1 MRVSIIAGIF
11 FLCLSASGQSAPSNS
26 TPLDSATA
34 FGAREAIYGA
44 RLSPDGT
51 KIAFIGP
58 GPGPSNILYAVDVT
72 KDAVPHI
79 VFKASGDP
87 ETISY
92 CNWVAND
99 RLACSVG
106 GYQEYNGEIFGFTS
120 MVAIDV
126 DGGNLKLLSK
136 RRRAN
141 SLYADFRGGG
151 IVDLK
156 PDQDGV
162 VLMTRS
168 YVPEAKIGS
177 LIESRDAG
185 IGVDQIDTR
194 TLAVKKVETPRSD
207 AIEYISDG
215 IGNVRVMGVA
225 KKTAQG
231 YDDGNIS
238 YFYRPLASHDW
249 EPLGGYNYLYREG
262 FNPYAVD
269 PDKNLVYGFQK
280 VSGRQALISLSLADK
295 SLARAVIAT
304 RTDVDVDGLIR
315 IGKRQRV
322 VGASFAT
329 DRRQSLY
336 FDPELKKLSAA
347 LGKALPNQPLLE
359 FVDASLD
366 ESKLLIWA
374 GGDTNPGV
382 YYLFDRAAK
391 KLQPVM
397 PVRPELAGLTLA
409 QVQSVSYPASDG
421 TMIPAYLTMPP
432 GSTGKNLPA
441 IVMPHGGP
449 SARDEWGFDWLAQY
463 YANQGYAV
471 LQPNYRGSSG
481 YGDAW
486 YQDNGFQS
494 WRTAIGDVD
503 DAGRWLVRTGAADP
517 QRLFIV
523 GWSYGGYAAL
533 QSAVLDPGLYKAVV
547 AIAPVTDLAML
558 KQEWRNFSNR
568 RVEEQFIG
576 SGPHIHEGSPAQNV
590 DRITVPVLLFH
601 AELDRNVAIGQ
612 SRLMAK
618 KLRDAGKA
626 VELVE
631 YPKLEHSLVDS
642 AIRAQMLKKT
652 ADFLRAAT
660 K

>member
-1 MRVSIIAGIF
+1 MRVRSTVFALAAF
-11 FLCLSASGQSAPSNS
+11 FTSSAQAQGGQQFDPAS
-26 TPLDSATA
+26 A
-34 FGAREAIYGA
+34 FGAREAIYSA

-51 KIAFIGP
+51 KIAFLGP
-58 GPGPSNILYAVDVT
+58 GPGASVTLYTMDVT
-72 KDAVPHI
+72 KDSSPHMI
-79 VFKASGDP
+79 LKTSGDP
-87 ETISY
+87 ENLFN

-99 RLACSVG
+99 RLACQVG
-106 GYQEYNGEIFGFTS
+106 GYQEYNGEIYGFS
-120 MVAIDV
+120 NLIAVNA
-126 DGGNLKLLSK
+126 DGTNVKLLSK
-136 RRRAN
+136 RRGENA
-141 SLYADFRGGG
+141 LWWDFRGGG
-151 IVDLK
+151 IIDFK
-156 PDQDGV
+156 PDADGV
-162 VLMTRS
+162 ILMTRS

-177 LIESRDAG
+177 LIESRNNG

-194 TLAVKKVETPRSD
+194 TLAAKRIEAPRPD
-207 AIEYISDG
+207 AVEYISDG
-215 IGNVRVMGVA
+215 LGSIRIMGIG

-231 YDDGNIS
+231 YDNGNIS
-238 YFYRPLASHDW
+238 YLYRPVGSDNW
-249 EPLGGYNYLYREG
+249 EPLGGLNYINGEG

-269 PDKNLVYGFQK
+269 PEKNLVYGFFK
-280 VSGRQALISLSLADK
+280 LNGRQALISLSLADA
-295 SLARAVIAT
+295 SLARSVVLA
-304 RTDVDVDGLIR
+304 RPDVDVDGLIR

-329 DRRQSLY
+329 DRREAVY
-336 FDPELKKLSAA
+336 FDPNLKKLAGGLA
-347 LGKALPNQPLLE
+347 KALPNQPLIE

-374 GGDTNPGV
+374 GGDTSPGT

-397 PVRPELAGLTLA
+397 PVRPELAGVTLA
-409 QVQSVSYPASDG
+409 PVQSINYPAADG
-421 TMIPAYLTMPP
+421 TMIPAYLTLPP
-432 GSTGKNLPA
+432 GSSGKNLPA

-463 YANQGYAV
+463 FANQGYAV

-481 YGDAW
+481 YGDRW

-503 DAGRWLVRTGAADP
+503 DAGRWLVKSGAANP
-517 QRLFIV
+517 ARLFIV

-533 QSAVLDPGLYKAVV
+533 QSAVLDPGLFKAVV

-558 KQEWRNFSNR
+558 KQEWRDTSSR

-576 SGPHIHEGSPAQNV
+576 SGPHIREGSPAQNV
-590 DRITVPVLLFH
+590 ERITVPVLMFH
-601 AELDRNVAIGQ
+601 GEFDRNVAIAQ
-612 SRLMAK
+612 SRLMAN
-618 KLRDAGKA
+618 KLRDAGKP

-642 AIRAQMLKKT
+642 AVRAQLLRKS
-652 ADFLRAAT
+652 ADFLRAAS